1 MCSCDSVTGSFI
13 ALRYYQVT
21 RLFLASQEEYKTSLV
36 EVVDDMVFFLK
47 DGIRLCRYLEV

>member
-47 DGIRLCRYLEV
+47 DGIMLCRYLEV